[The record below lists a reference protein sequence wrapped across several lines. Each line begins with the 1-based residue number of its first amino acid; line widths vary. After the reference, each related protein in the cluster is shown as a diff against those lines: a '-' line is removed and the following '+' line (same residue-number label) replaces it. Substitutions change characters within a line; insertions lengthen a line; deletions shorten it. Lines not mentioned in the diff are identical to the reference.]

1 MSTIAFAISSLIFV
15 NIVAFCV
22 SVAQW
27 IARRT
32 SNPKVVGS
40 NPTRDENYFID
51 IHINNNHILHLRVYE
66 GCL

>member
-1 MSTIAFAISSLIFV
+1 M
-15 NIVAFCV
+15 V

-40 NPTRDENYFID
+40 NPTRDKNFLYAMRCKYS
-51 IHINNNHILHLRVYE
+51 ILYACVLGWDRNIE
-66 GCL
+66 I

>member
-1 MSTIAFAISSLIFV
+1 M
-15 NIVAFCV
+15 V

-40 NPTRDENYFID
+40 NPTRDDVFLSKEFELLSD
-51 IHINNNHILHLRVYE
+51 IMYQISLLFQQYSLAQQYNEI
-66 GCL
+66 GIQ

>member
-1 MSTIAFAISSLIFV
+1 MRASVYSKDMY
-15 NIVAFCV
+15 V

-40 NPTRDENYFID
+40 NPTRDEKLFLNVKMNLNMQKEDSKYT
-51 IHINNNHILHLRVYE
+51 
-66 GCL
+66 